1 MAMNL
6 TRLSAIAEIT
16 SSIAVLVTLV
26 YLTIEIQQ
34 NTQVLEANSRQAAL
48 ENGTAQLQLAVN
60 VPEIWLSTVNPNL
73 TDSEKVRL
81 SAFLFAVVERG
92 RTNWRQYRAGAMDEA
107 SWLDVQGSLVSEM
120 STLQGRK
127 WWKYFSPEFEKSFRE
142 HIDEQLRGQ
151 PIRTALPDVR
161 AFD

>member
-1 MAMNL
+1 MNL

-26 YLTIEIQQ
+26 YLTIQIQQ

-48 ENGTAQLQLAVN
+48 ENATAQLDLAVN

-73 TDSEKVRL
+73 TEAEKVRL
-81 SAFLFAVVERG
+81 SAYLFAVVERG

-127 WWKYFSPEFEKSFRE
+127 WWKFFSPEFEKTFRE
-142 HIDEQLRGQ
+142 HVNEQLKGQ